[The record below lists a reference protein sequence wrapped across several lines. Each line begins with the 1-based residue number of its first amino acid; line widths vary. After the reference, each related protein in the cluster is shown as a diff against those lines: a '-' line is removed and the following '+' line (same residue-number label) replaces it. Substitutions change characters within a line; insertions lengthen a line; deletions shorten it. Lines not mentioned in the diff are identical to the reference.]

1 MDAGSRR
8 RSISL
13 AIVLRAVLKLTRHRA
28 GRIAASVPDIDIHA
42 VAAARYR
49 SPIAISTALCRLV
62 LWRDHAVRISV
73 QALEVASCPE
83 ETALG

>member
-1 MDAGSRR
+1 
-8 RSISL
+8 
-13 AIVLRAVLKLTRHRA
+13 
-28 GRIAASVPDIDIHA
+28 
-42 VAAARYR
+42 
-49 SPIAISTALCRLV
+49 LCRLV